1 MISPSKLGTAIP
13 CFWGWKEQI
22 ALRELMDIMCLG
34 HCFDFMFIS
43 DFNW

>member
-13 CFWGWKEQI
+13 CFWGWKEQT
-22 ALRELMDIMCLG
+22 ALRELMDMCIG